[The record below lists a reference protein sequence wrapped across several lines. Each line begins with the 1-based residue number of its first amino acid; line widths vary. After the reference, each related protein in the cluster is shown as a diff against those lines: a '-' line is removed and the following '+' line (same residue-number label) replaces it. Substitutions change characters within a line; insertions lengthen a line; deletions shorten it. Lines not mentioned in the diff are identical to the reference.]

1 MRSSIDPTRSGTLTD
16 AASSSR
22 DRTAPS
28 TGLTVDERR
37 YLMAWIESARAS
49 GIDATEDLRL
59 RPWPV
64 PISASVIGVFRAGE
78 SIATWLVV
86 GQNGLW
92 TVILVASGHIVTT
105 QPTLAEVLAEIHQPE
120 GSMAGQNPGSFSF
133 R

>member
-1 MRSSIDPTRSGTLTD
+1 MRSSIDPTGGATLTD
-16 AASSSR
+16 AASSPQA
-22 DRTAPS
+22 RTAPS
-28 TGLTVDERR
+28 AGLTVDERR
-37 YLMAWIESARAS
+37 YLMAWIETARAS

-64 PISASVIGVFRAGE
+64 PNSVAVIGVFRAGE

-92 TVILVASGHIVTT
+92 TVIVVASGHIVTT
-105 QPTLAEVLAEIHQPE
+105 QPALSDALAAIHQPA
-120 GSMAGQNPGSFSF
+120 GDMARQSPGPFSF